1 MLVKVISFQ
10 LSYFISILLDI
21 VAMTNFLHFP
31 PTFKSVIISDMYL
44 KSLVFSVEEFFL
56 QGGHSWRRE
65 KFITVWI
72 SHWIVKSEGKYNY
85 QDKAVPFF

>member
-31 PTFKSVIISDMYL
+31 PTFKSVIISDMNL

-56 QGGHSWRRE
+56 QWRSQL
-65 KFITVWI
+65 KTWKVYY
-72 SHWIVKSEGKYNY
+72 SVN
-85 QDKAVPFF
+85 